1 MAAVFIPPSPQ
12 ASFNMST
19 RRPLANVPNA
29 TNSPHRV
36 GLVPAKRPRPGNGPV
51 EIPYGQPPPKKQ
63 VVDGPD
69 VDGRSPTRSR
79 SSAYQNTDSK
89 QLFTRRTNH
98 GQPSAFERKLVA
110 ARDKE
115 RQPQSRAQR
124 HEKPSAETID
134 TIRQW
139 QRHYR
144 KAFPQFV
151 FYFDSIPE
159 DLRSKC
165 SRQVIALGA
174 REEKFFS
181 RLVTHVVTSRP
192 IPPENETASPAELTT
207 ESVDQTAAD
216 GSLQTVN
223 PSLLE
228 KNADPHLHMST
239 KNDARREPTSMDVL
253 HRARQMG
260 MKIWAIEKLQRMI
273 ATINDGEIG
282 GHSGHS
288 TRNANAGGHSKTRGD
303 ADLSQ
308 VLQNELMSGSSDR
321 NPLSV
326 LKDLVMFK
334 GPFVYIHDM
343 DEKTRPVMVREYPK
357 VARRQDGVWPQ
368 FRSAPLGKCP
378 FVEEA
383 PTKKETE
390 RQRARQKEREK
401 KAFSK
406 PAPVQTTHDLKP
418 KAPADPAGKAV
429 DLEADRETSPRD
441 EPEGAISQPKQ
452 PEMQEMQPTRPLSPK
467 KSSESFV
474 PPQMK
479 RNGPFYLG
487 REPAASGVQPSN
499 ITSAIRSQ
507 MVSSTA
513 GAPGAKAGVSKEVH
527 ELKRKVLEK
536 SNGGFSAGTGPSSHH
551 PVDPSAA
558 MKTAKS
564 QASRHGPPNAP
575 EKPGHAEEET
585 TQSEGN
591 GNAKHRP
598 SLRRNSS
605 QKKKERRRDPKPGYC
620 ENCRDKFDD
629 FEEHVLTRKH
639 RKFALNTSNWAEL
652 DSLLFQLQRPLK
664 EEYDYV

>member
-12 ASFNMST
+12 TSLNMST

-29 TNSPHRV
+29 TNSPHRA
-36 GLVPAKRPRPGNGPV
+36 GLVPAKRPRTTHAPLD
-51 EIPYGQPPPKKQ
+51 ISYGQPPPKKQ
-63 VVDGPD
+63 VVDGVEGD
-69 VDGRSPTRSR
+69 ARSPTRTRPSF
-79 SSAYQNTDSK
+79 QNPDSK
-89 QLFTRRTNH
+89 LFARRPNNT
-98 GQPSAFERKLVA
+98 QPSAFERKLVA
-110 ARDKE
+110 VRDKE
-115 RQPQSRAQR
+115 RQPQLRASR
-124 HEKPSAETID
+124 HERPSAETID
-134 TIRQW
+134 SIRQW

-159 DLRSKC
+159 ELRSKC
-165 SRQVIALGA
+165 SRQVLALGA

-192 IPPENETASPAELTT
+192 IPPETDVTSPAEANAV
-207 ESVDQTAAD
+207 SVDQTTAD
-216 GSLQTVN
+216 GAPQTVN

-228 KNADPHLHMST
+228 KNPDAHLHMSL
-239 KNDARREPTSMDVL
+239 KNEARREQSNMDVL

-273 ATINDGEIG
+273 ATINDGDIG
-282 GHSGHS
+282 GHGGHS
-288 TRNANAGGHSKTRGD
+288 TRNNHAGGGHSRGRGE

-308 VLQNELMSGSSDR
+308 VLQNELNGSSDR

-334 GPFVYIHDM
+334 GPFIYVHDM

-357 VARRQDGVWPQ
+357 VVRRQDGIWPQ

-378 FVEEA
+378 FIDE
-383 PTKKETE
+383 PLTKKDLE
-390 RQRARQKEREK
+390 RQRPRQEK
-401 KAFSK
+401 QKTVASK
-406 PAPVQTTHDLKP
+406 PAQETQ
-418 KAPADPAGKAV
+418 APRPNAPEYVIEKV
-429 DLEADRETSPRD
+429 ADRAPKKEHSPPSIH
-441 EPEGAISQPKQ
+441 EEAVSHSKQ
-452 PEMQEMQPTRPLSPK
+452 PEMQEIQPTRPISPR

-474 PPQMK
+474 PPPLNCGG
-479 RNGPFYLG
+479 RFYTGG
-487 REPAASGVQPSN
+487 REPAASGMQPSN

-513 GAPGAKAGVSKEVH
+513 AAPGAKAGISKEVH

-536 SNGGFSAGTGPSSHH
+536 SNGGLSTGTGPLSYRAADMSTALKMTKSHGNRQCKL
-551 PVDPSAA
+551 DP
-558 MKTAKS
+558 
-564 QASRHGPPNAP
+564 P
-575 EKPGHAEEET
+575 EKLGNVIEEET
-585 TQSEGN
+585 TQSESNDAGKQRN
-591 GNAKHRP
+591 
-598 SLRRNSS
+598 SLRKVTC

-629 FEEHVLTRKH
+629 FDEHIMTRKH
-639 RKFALNTSNWAEL
+639 RKFAMNTANWAEL

-664 EEYDYV
+664 DEYEYA

>member
-1 MAAVFIPPSPQ
+1 MAAVFIPPSSQ
-12 ASFNMST
+12 TSLNMST

-29 TNSPHRV
+29 TNSPHRAS
-36 GLVPAKRPRPGNGPV
+36 LVPAKRPRTTNAPV
-51 EIPYGQPPPKKQ
+51 DIPYGQPPPKKQ
-63 VVDGPD
+63 VMDAAEG
-69 VDGRSPTRSR
+69 DGRSPTRTR
-79 SSAYQNTDSK
+79 PATLQNADSK
-89 QLFTRRTNH
+89 LFTRRTNNA
-98 GQPSAFERKLVA
+98 QPSAFERKLVA
-110 ARDKE
+110 VRDRE
-115 RQPQSRAQR
+115 RQSQLRGTR
-124 HEKPSAETID
+124 HERPSAETID
-134 TIRQW
+134 SIRQW

-165 SRQVIALGA
+165 SRQVLALGA

-192 IPPENETASPAELTT
+192 IPPETDVTSPAEINT
-207 ESVDQTAAD
+207 ESVDQASAD
-216 GSLQTVN
+216 GTLQTVN

-228 KNADPHLHMST
+228 KTHDTHLHPSL
-239 KNDARREPTSMDVL
+239 KNDARREQSNMDVL

-273 ATINDGEIG
+273 ATINDGDIG

-288 TRNANAGGHSKTRGD
+288 TRNSHVGGGHSRGRGE

-308 VLQNELMSGSSDR
+308 VLQNELNGSSDR

-334 GPFVYIHDM
+334 GPFVYVHDM

-357 VARRQDGVWPQ
+357 VVRRQDGIWPQ

-378 FVEEA
+378 FIDEP
-383 PTKKETE
+383 PTKKELE
-390 RQRARQKEREK
+390 RQRARQQEK
-401 KAFSK
+401 KKAASK
-406 PAPVQTTHDLKP
+406 VAPNQEAQVP
-418 KAPADPAGKAV
+418 KSNAAEYATEKA
-429 DLEADRETSPRD
+429 ADRAPKKENNPQD
-441 EPEGAISQPKQ
+441 IHEEAVSQPKQ
-452 PEMQEMQPTRPLSPK
+452 PEMQEMQITRPLSPK

-474 PPQMK
+474 PPQLNCGG
-479 RNGPFYLG
+479 RFYTGG
-487 REPAASGVQPSN
+487 REPAASGMQPSN

-513 GAPGAKAGVSKEVH
+513 AAPGTKAGVSKEVH

-536 SNGGFSAGTGPSSHH
+536 SNGGLSGTGPSSYRAT
-551 PVDPSAA
+551 DA
-558 MKTAKS
+558 TATFKMTKS
-564 QASRHGPPNAP
+564 QGNRQSKLDPP
-575 EKPGHAEEET
+575 EKLGNVIEEET
-585 TQSEGN
+585 TQSESNDAG
-591 GNAKHRP
+591 K
-598 SLRRNSS
+598 RRNSIRKGNC

-629 FEEHVLTRKH
+629 FEEHIMTRKH
-639 RKFALNTSNWAEL
+639 RKFATNSANWAEL

-664 EEYDYV
+664 DEYEYV